1 MTYLCAFPL
10 EAVVLIELTHAQ
22 LAHRKFDMEK
32 RYNQGKLTSH
42 TVHKYMAAWSSLNTS
57 NPSYPNPILQSLEQ
71 KCPVETAPDK

>member
-42 TVHKYMAAWSSLNTS
+42 TATS
-57 NPSYPNPILQSLEQ
+57 TWLRGPH
-71 KCPVETAPDK
+71 